1 MNSVTTLSGE
11 KFTIKDIEN
20 LSEKTVQSFSDDC
33 VEIKGHN
40 VYFVD
45 FDGYFGYSALVF
57 CNEHQIHYAN
67 EYELH
72 HTWRNAT
79 HEALRDIYI
88 ENLTNKLFTE
98 EELSEP
104 LRSYDD
110 YERRHYFLQNYY
122 GMRETYVSAFVIA
135 PTEKE
140 EKAFKRKVENLHYNP
155 VCYAYY
161 ESEEFV
167 KHCVQLH
174 VNLMKVKKD
183 TLDNFDYW
191 KDAILTEMFNHEY
204 GINWQADY
212 DVLSAFGNPEW
223 RRGDKNT
230 LEAWFKDVGF
240 NAKQKKAYAAA
251 KEEYYK
257 ICTEKGIL

>member
-1 MNSVTTLSGE
+1 MNSVSMLSGD
-11 KFTIKDIEN
+11 KFAIKDIES
-20 LSEKTVQSFSDDC
+20 LSEKTVQSFTNDC
-33 VEIKGHN
+33 IEIKGHN
-40 VYFVD
+40 VYFVE

-57 CNEHQIHYAN
+57 CNAHHIYHAN

-79 HEALRDIYI
+79 HDALRDIYI
-88 ENLTNKLFTE
+88 DNLNNKLFTE
-98 EELSEP
+98 EELSAP
-104 LRSYDD
+104 LKNYDD
-110 YERRHYFLQNYY
+110 YERRRYFLQNYY
-122 GMRETYVSAFVIA
+122 GMRETYVSAFMIA

-230 LEAWFKDVGF
+230 LEAWFKDCGF
-240 NAKQKKAYAAA
+240 NALQKKAYKAAQV
-251 KEEYYK
+251 EYYNRYNEGQ
-257 ICTEKGIL
+257 I